1 MPRLPRQKLPL
12 PPPPYPQPDPAPWRP
27 LGLQRFPQPQEQPVS
42 LKPTK
47 PSKQSRNNRK
57 QEAKR
62 LLAQQ
67 PQPQPN
73 PLRLEEVVFKRLG

>member
-1 MPRLPRQKLPL
+1 MRSARKPR
-12 PPPPYPQPDPAPWRP
+12 AWRK
-27 LGLQRFPQPQEQPVS
+27 FPQPKEQTLS
-42 LKPTK
+42 LKPQK

-67 PQPQPN
+67 QRPPQAH